1 MKTENHALFESMNV
15 GEAVLTMSIPMVI
28 SQAITIIYNVA
39 DTFFIGQMNDP
50 NQVAAVTISLP
61 IFYFLTAL
69 TNLFGV
75 GGSGMVSRYLGSG
88 KQEQARK
95 CASFCIWSALILS
108 SIYSNI
114 VLLARPRLLPILG
127 ADTVTYEYTSKY
139 IFWTICVGAV
149 PTVLN
154 PLLANLIRAE
164 GYSKQASFGVAM
176 GGILN
181 IVLDPIFIFVFDLEI
196 AGAAIATMLSTVC
209 ATFYFVGF
217 IYVKRKMTVISFHP
231 RYYSLGKNIS
241 VQTILVGL
249 PNFVISFMA
258 TISSTVLNP
267 LMASYS
273 NEALAG
279 IGIAKK
285 IDLLAF
291 AIAQGMSQGTLPLIS
306 YNFSS
311 GNWKRMI
318 ETIKAAV
325 KYGLIIA
332 IGGMVLLLSSAGL
345 LSDLFIED
353 AATAVY
359 SEYFLRVISL
369 TCPTTTLT
377 LLMIAVFQATGKKAQ
392 SLFVSTLRKGVLDI
406 PLMLILNHYFK
417 VKGIVWAIPFADLGA
432 LLVASALFVF
442 FMKKMS
448 EVKNEID
455 ICYN

>member
-1 MKTENHALFESMNV
+1 MKTENHALFESVSV
-15 GEAVLTMSIPMVI
+15 GKAVLTMSVPMVI
-28 SQAITIIYNVA
+28 SQTITIIYNVA

-61 IFYFLTAL
+61 LFYFLTAL

-88 KQEQARK
+88 EMDKARK
-95 CASFCIWSALILS
+95 CASFCIWSALILAF
-108 SIYSNI
+108 IYSSA
-114 VLLARPRLLPILG
+114 VLLVQSRLLPILG
-127 ADTVTYEYTSKY
+127 ADAITYEYTSKY
-139 IFWTICVGAV
+139 IFWTICIGAV

-181 IVLDPIFIFVFDLEI
+181 IVLDPIFIFIFDLEI

-217 IYVKRKMTVISFHP
+217 IYSKRRKTVISFCP
-231 RYYSLGKNIS
+231 RYCSLEKTIS

-249 PNFVISFMA
+249 PNFLISFMA
-258 TISSTVLNP
+258 TISGTILNP

-311 GNWKRMI
+311 GNWKRMTD
-318 ETIKAAV
+318 TIKAAV
-325 KYGLIIA
+325 KYGLLIA
-332 IGGMVLLLSSAGL
+332 IGGMILLLTSAGV
-345 LSDLFIED
+345 LSNLFID
-353 AATAVY
+353 DGVTATY

-377 LLMIAVFQATGKKAQ
+377 LLMIAVFQATGKKVQ

-406 PLMLILNHYFK
+406 PLMLILNRYFK
-417 VKGIVWAIPFADLGA
+417 IKGIVWAIPLADFGA
-432 LLVASALFVF
+432 LLVASVLFVLF
-442 FMKKMS
+442 VKKM
-448 EVKNEID
+448 NEIKS
-455 ICYN
+455 